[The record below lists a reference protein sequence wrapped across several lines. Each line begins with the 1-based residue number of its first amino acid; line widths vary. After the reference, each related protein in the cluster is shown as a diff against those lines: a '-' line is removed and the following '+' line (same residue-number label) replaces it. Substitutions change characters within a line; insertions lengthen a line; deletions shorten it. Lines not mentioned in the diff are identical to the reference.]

1 MTSTSNPARQARLA
15 VAVFI
20 GGLMVGVG
28 SPVIADNDADIL
40 AGKEIAAKACLPC
53 HAVAPLGS
61 ADQRM
66 GMAGPSFAEIAKWK
80 KAAPD
85 SLHAFLSSTDS
96 SVGHP
101 GSMPRPR
108 LTDEQIRLL
117 GAYIVSLSKSP

>member
-1 MTSTSNPARQARLA
+1 MASICDLARQVRLA
-15 VAVFI
+15 VAVLV
-20 GGLMVGVG
+20 GGLMVGGG
-28 SPVIADNDADIL
+28 SPAIADNDADIL

-61 ADQRM
+61 ADQQM
-66 GMAGPSFAEIAKWK
+66 GMAGPSFAEIAKGK
-80 KAAPD
+80 IAAPD

-101 GSMPRPR
+101 GSMPRPK